1 MSARVLV
8 AYAASTGFTARHA
21 ADVASEIAEVGGLE
35 VDVKPIAY
43 VASIEPYV
51 AVYLGWSSHSRAG
64 QREMTRFLDRNAAY
78 LADRRIWVVQRQP
91 AGDPAAE
98 SSRGVIRLS
107 RLLVRHGVEPAA
119 FAGTG
124 SHRRPGAVPTTP
136 AVVPGPVVPVAVAS
150 GSAVPSPSPAGD
162 DAPVAR
168 PISA

>member
-107 RLLVRHGVEPAA
+107 RLLVRNGVAAEPY
-119 FAGTG
+119 
-124 SHRRPGAVPTTP
+124 P
-136 AVVPGPVVPVAVAS
+136 ASGAVAS
-150 GSAVPSPSPAGD
+150 PSPSPVPSPSPAGD
-162 DAPVAR
+162 EVVSRPV
-168 PISA
+168 SA

>member
-21 ADVASEIAEVGGLE
+21 ADVASEIAEVGGLD
-35 VDVKPIAY
+35 VDVQPIAY

-64 QREMTRFLDRNAAY
+64 QREMTRFLDRNSAF

-107 RLLVRHGVEPAA
+107 RLLVRNGVAA
-119 FAGTG
+119 ETYA
-124 SHRRPGAVPTTP
+124 R
-136 AVVPGPVVPVAVAS
+136 
-150 GSAVPSPSPAGD
+150 SAVPSPSPAGD
-162 DAPVAR
+162 QAIAGTRPV
-168 PISA
+168 SA

>member
-43 VASIEPYV
+43 VTSIEPYV

-64 QREMTRFLDRNAAY
+64 QRDMTRFLDRNSAL

-91 AGDPAAE
+91 GAGPASE
-98 SSRGVIRLS
+98 STRGVVRLS
-107 RLLVRHGVEPAA
+107 RLLVRNGVAA
-119 FAGTG
+119 ETFAGTG
-124 SHRRPGAVPTTP
+124 SHRRPG
-136 AVVPGPVVPVAVAS
+136 VVPSAPTGP
-150 GSAVPSPSPAGD
+150 AVPSPSPAGD

-168 PISA
+168 PIPA

>member
-21 ADVASEIAEVGGLE
+21 ADVAGEIAEVGGLE

-43 VASIEPYV
+43 VNSIEPYV

-64 QREMTRFLDRNAAY
+64 QREMQRFLDRNAAH

-91 AGDPAAE
+91 AGDSPNE
-98 SSRGVIRLS
+98 TGRGPIRLS
-107 RLLVRHGVEPAA
+107 RLLVRNGVSADA

-124 SHRRPGAVPTTP
+124 SHRRPEVVPTVP
-136 AVVPGPVVPVAVAS
+136 AVVPAAAAAG
-150 GSAVPSPSPAGD
+150 VPSPSPAGD
-162 DAPVAR
+162 DVVPDTRPV
-168 PISA
+168 SA

>member
-43 VASIEPYV
+43 VTSIEPYV

-64 QREMTRFLDRNAAY
+64 QRDLTRFLDRNSAQ

-91 AGDPAAE
+91 AGDAPPE
-98 SSRGVIRLS
+98 SGRGPIRLS
-107 RLLVRHGVEPAA
+107 RLLVRHGVEAGS

-124 SHRRPGAVPTTP
+124 SHRRPEVLLPA
-136 AVVPGPVVPVAVAS
+136 AVVTA
-150 GSAVPSPSPAGD
+150 GSAVPSPSRAGD

-168 PISA
+168 PVSA

>member
-51 AVYLGWSSHSRAG
+51 AVYLGWSGQSRAG

-107 RLLVRHGVEPAA
+107 RLLVRNGVAAETYPAA
-119 FAGTG
+119 G
-124 SHRRPGAVPTTP
+124 
-136 AVVPGPVVPVAVAS
+136 AVAS
-150 GSAVPSPSPAGD
+150 PVPSPSPAGD
-162 DAPVAR
+162 EVIPASRPV
-168 PISA
+168 SA

>member
-43 VASIEPYV
+43 VTSIEPYV

-64 QREMTRFLDRNAAY
+64 QREMTRFLDRNSSH

-91 AGDPAAE
+91 NGDQATE
-98 SSRGVIRLS
+98 SGRGPVRLS
-107 RLLVRHGVEPAA
+107 RLLVRNGVAA
-119 FAGTG
+119 DSFPGTG
-124 SHRRPGAVPTTP
+124 SRRRPE
-136 AVVPGPVVPVAVAS
+136 VVPSSPSGPVM
-150 GSAVPSPSPAGD
+150 PSPSPAGD
-162 DAPVAR
+162 DAPVVAR
-168 PISA
+168 PVSA

>member
-43 VASIEPYV
+43 VNSIEPYV

-64 QREMTRFLDRNAAY
+64 QREMERFLDRNGAH

-91 AGDPAAE
+91 LGDGP
-98 SSRGVIRLS
+98 RGPIRLS
-107 RLLVRHGVEPAA
+107 RLLVRNGVSAA
-119 FAGTG
+119 A
-124 SHRRPGAVPTTP
+124 
-136 AVVPGPVVPVAVAS
+136 
-150 GSAVPSPSPAGD
+150 SAVPSPSPAGD
-162 DAPVAR
+162 DVVIDTRPV
-168 PISA
+168 SA

>member
-64 QREMTRFLDRNAAY
+64 QREMTRFLDRNSAH
-78 LADRRIWVVQRQP
+78 LANRRIWVVQRQP

-107 RLLVRHGVEPAA
+107 RLLVRNGAEPET

-124 SHRRPGAVPTTP
+124 AHRRSRVIGTAPAAVP
-136 AVVPGPVVPVAVAS
+136 A
-150 GSAVPSPSPAGD
+150 GSVMPSPSPARD
-162 DAPVAR
+162 DAPVPR

>member
-43 VASIEPYV
+43 VNSIEPYV

-64 QREMTRFLDRNAAY
+64 QREMQRFLDRNAPH
-78 LADRRIWVVQRQP
+78 LADRRSWVVQRQP
-91 AGDPAAE
+91 NGEGPSE
-98 SSRGVIRLS
+98 SGRGPIRLS

-124 SHRRPGAVPTTP
+124 SHRRPEVVPTAPAAVATAVP
-136 AVVPGPVVPVAVAS
+136 A
-150 GSAVPSPSPAGD
+150 PSPAGD
-162 DAPVAR
+162 DVVSPV
-168 PISA
+168 SA

>member
-43 VASIEPYV
+43 VNSIEPYV
-51 AVYLGWSSHSRAG
+51 AVYLGWSSQSRAA
-64 QREMTRFLDRNAAY
+64 QRDLTRFLDRNSAH

-91 AGDPAAE
+91 AGDAAPE
-98 SSRGVIRLS
+98 NGRSPIRLS
-107 RLLVRHGVEPAA
+107 RLLVRSGAEAEA

-124 SHRRPGAVPTTP
+124 SHRRAGVVPTS
-136 AVVPGPVVPVAVAS
+136 PV
-150 GSAVPSPSPAGD
+150 VPSPSPAGD
-162 DAPVAR
+162 DAPVVR
-168 PISA
+168 PVSA

>member
-64 QREMTRFLDRNAAY
+64 QREMTRFLDRNSAH

-91 AGDPAAE
+91 ATDPAAQ
-98 SSRGVIRLS
+98 STRGVLRLS
-107 RLLVRHGVEPAA
+107 RLLVRNGVAA
-119 FAGTG
+119 QTYPGTG
-124 SHRRPGAVPTTP
+124 SHRRPEVVPTAP
-136 AVVPGPVVPVAVAS
+136 AAITG
-150 GSAVPSPSPAGD
+150 GSPVPSPSPAGD
-162 DAPVAR
+162 EVIPTSR

>member
-43 VASIEPYV
+43 VNSIEPYV

-64 QREMTRFLDRNAAY
+64 QRDMQRFLDRNAAH

-91 AGDPAAE
+91 GGGAPTE
-98 SSRGVIRLS
+98 SGRGPVRLS
-107 RLLVRHGVEPAA
+107 RLLVRNGVDAAA
-119 FAGTG
+119 FGAGV
-124 SHRRPGAVPTTP
+124 HRRPEPVPS
-136 AVVPGPVVPVAVAS
+136 AS
-150 GSAVPSPSPAGD
+150 AGVPSPSPAGD
-162 DAPVAR
+162 DVVRPV
-168 PISA
+168 SA

>member
-43 VASIEPYV
+43 VNSIEPYV

-64 QREMTRFLDRNAAY
+64 QREMQRFLDRNAAH

-91 AGDPAAE
+91 SGDGPSE
-98 SSRGVIRLS
+98 SGRGPIRLS
-107 RLLVRHGVEPAA
+107 RLLVRNGVSAGA

-124 SHRRPGAVPTTP
+124 SHRRAEGVPTGP
-136 AVVPGPVVPVAVAS
+136 AAVAS
-150 GSAVPSPSPAGD
+150 AVPGPSPAGD
-162 DAPVAR
+162 DVVRPV
-168 PISA
+168 SA

>member
-8 AYAASTGFTARHA
+8 AYASSTGFTARHA

-64 QREMTRFLDRNAAY
+64 RREMTRFLDRNAAY
-78 LADRRIWVVQRQP
+78 LSDRRIWVVQRQP

-107 RLLVRHGVEPAA
+107 RLLVRSGVAA
-119 FAGTG
+119 ETFAG
-124 SHRRPGAVPTTP
+124 SRRRIGAVPNAVPNP
-136 AVVPGPVVPVAVAS
+136 A
-150 GSAVPSPSPAGD
+150 GSAVPSPAPAGD
-162 DAPVAR
+162 NVMSGSRPV
-168 PISA
+168 SA